1 MVKEIDQVIDAHGGW
16 PAAFQGEPPLELGG
30 EPKEKSQNVVRL
42 PSATAH
48 KDKKPAGLLEAAEP
62 PSTAVRG
69 QSHKAREDEEVF

>member
-1 MVKEIDQVIDAHGGW
+1 MKEIDQVIDAHGGW

-30 EPKEKSQNVVRL
+30 EPKEELQNVVRL

-62 PSTAVRG
+62 PSPQYEAE
-69 QSHKAREDEEVF
+69 SHKAREDKET